1 MEKFYKNNFELE
13 HERNMFSEQL
23 TYVMKAGLGSN
34 RSQGSGERKPSI
46 SVQNKAYEIG
56 EQLDEIRRK
65 YGGLKL

>member
-1 MEKFYKNNFELE
+1 
-13 HERNMFSEQL
+13 MFAEQISYL
-23 TYVMKAGLGSN
+23 LKTGLGSDK
-34 RSQGSGERKPSI
+34 SPGSTQMPTSI